1 MNGAGAIAHVAA
13 HSVLGGILSAMLV
26 VGPAMAQTK
35 TIVRAGTWE
44 AFGGSTSKG
53 AALCGMS
60 TETNTRYFS
69 IKRVGGSDVMSVQLG
84 TPQWKLTDGERKQVR
99 LAFDSKAARS
109 SAGVGMHF
117 DDGDPGLEFAVPA
130 AEIEEFLREFR
141 AGTQLT
147 VQFPDANFP
156 DWKVPLSGSSAVADA
171 FQQCAKRL

>member
-1 MNGAGAIAHVAA
+1 MRVAVA
-13 HSVLGGILSAMLV
+13 SILAAMFV
-26 VGPAMAQTK
+26 AGPAMAQTR
-35 TIVRAGTWE
+35 TIVRAGAWE
-44 AFGGSTSKG
+44 AFSGTASKG
-53 AALCGMS
+53 GALCGMS
-60 TETNTRYFS
+60 TEANTRYFS
-69 IKRVGGSDVMSVQLG
+69 IKRVGGSNALSVQLG

-99 LAFDSKAARS
+99 LAFDSKTARS
-109 SAGVGMHF
+109 NAGVGMHF

-141 AGTQLT
+141 AGIQLT